1 MNKLEWEMSKQR
13 LKFSKEI
20 CENIVKL
27 DKNSLLINRICS
39 VVGMLVAILLTFIG
53 VDFLMDG
60 KWAIGILDILLA
72 IMNIALC
79 IGTINRNK
87 VLKRDL
93 ESGKVELER
102 LNSEIQSLEGMV
114 L

>member
-27 DKNSLLINRICS
+27 DRNSLLINIICS
-39 VVGMLVAILLTFIG
+39 VVGMLVAITLIYIG

-72 IMNIALC
+72 IMNIMLC
-79 IGTINRNK
+79 ISIINRNK
-87 VLKRDL
+87 VIKRDL
-93 ESGKVELER
+93 EHGKTELER
-102 LNSEIQSLEGMV
+102 LNSEIQTLKEMV
-114 L
+114 V